1 MIPGT
6 AARVPDHTAD
16 AVNARIRAD
25 SDARVI
31 EAARRLEEMHGR
43 LDDIDRRL
51 VELEEEWDI
60 ERTLETNAATLA
72 LTGTVLGAFVDRRF
86 LAIPALVTGFLLQHA
101 IQGWCPPL
109 PIFRR
114 RGVRTQREITEERM
128 ALKALRGDFD
138 SLPGEPATGGEAR
151 GRAAIVAA
159 RRR

>member
-6 AARVPDHTAD
+6 AARLPDHTAD
-16 AVNARIRAD
+16 NVNARIRAA
-25 SDARVI
+25 SDARVLD
-31 EAARRLEEMHGR
+31 AARRLEEMNGR

-51 VELEEEWDI
+51 ADLEQEWDI
-60 ERTLETNAATLA
+60 ERTLETNAAALA

-86 LAIPALVTGFLLQHA
+86 LALPALVTGFLLQHA

-138 SLPGEPATGGEAR
+138 NLPGDPATGGEAR

-159 RRR
+159 RQR